1 MTKRHDVVVVGAG
14 AAGLTVASALAR
26 AGVEVLLVERR
37 QGGSPLP
44 RATVLSVRTME
55 LMRSWGLEDRIR
67 EGADPVEM
75 TMLKAPTAV
84 RAAEGVSINVGY
96 PSAGQSAMVSPTEA
110 LCVAQDVF
118 EEVLAESLAAMP
130 GVTIQRGVEVVDV
143 RAGAPGDGAALTLRD
158 AGGRL
163 RTIEAGYVVA
173 ADGARSTVRAALG
186 IGMTGPDDA
195 MSGIQV
201 VFRAPL
207 WDVLGEHRHLLYSLT
222 DPEGSGT
229 LLPAG
234 QGDRWLFGLQAG
246 YHHEQG
252 CEPSAD
258 ELRRRIQRAS
268 GVDGLDV
275 RLERFGTFTSGA
287 QLADT
292 FRTGDVFLVG
302 DAAHRVTPRGGT
314 GLNIA
319 IADGSDLG
327 WKLGWVLRG
336 WAPATLLSTYEPERR
351 ASVAYNVERSAD
363 PLGSRRDVSTELA
376 VDLGGRMRHVWV
388 EPGEV
393 STLDLLG
400 PGLTL
405 FADATNRSWA
415 DAVTALWARVPIS
428 LVGLDP
434 VVARSLGVGAHGA
447 ALVRPD
453 GMQVAGWTTARAA
466 AAQLAAA
473 VDGLLAGSAHAE
485 PDEVTAA

>member
-1 MTKRHDVVVVGAG
+1 DVVVVGAG
-14 AAGLTVASALAR
+14 AAGLTAASALAR
-26 AGVEVLLVERR
+26 AGAEVLLVERR

-55 LMRSWGLEDRIR
+55 LMRAWGLEDRIR
-67 EGADPVEM
+67 EGADAVEM
-75 TMLKAPTAV
+75 TMLEAPTAA
-84 RAAEGVSINVGY
+84 RAADGVRINVGY
-96 PSAGQSAMVSPTEA
+96 PSTSQSAMVSPTEA

-118 EEVLAESLAAMP
+118 EEVLAESLASMP
-130 GVTIQRGVEVVDV
+130 GVTVQRGVEVVDV
-143 RAGAPGDGAALTLRD
+143 RAGGAGDGAALTLRD
-158 AGGRL
+158 PDGQL
-163 RTIEAGYVVA
+163 HTVEAGYVVG
-173 ADGARSTVRAALG
+173 ADGARSAVRAALG

-195 MSGIQV
+195 MSGIQA

-207 WDVLGEHRHLLYSLT
+207 WEVLGEHRHLLYSIT

-246 YHHEQG
+246 YHHEEG
-252 CEPSAD
+252 GEPTAD
-258 ELRRRIQRAS
+258 EVRRRIQRAS

-275 RLERFGTFTSGA
+275 RLERFGSFTSGA

-292 FRTGDVFLVG
+292 FRVGDVFLVG

-336 WAPATLLSTYEPERR
+336 WAPSALLSTYEPERR
-351 ASVAYNVERSAD
+351 ASVAYNVARSAD

-415 DAVTALWARVPIS
+415 EAANALWTRVPIS
-428 LVGLDP
+428 FVGLEP

-453 GMQVAGWTTARAA
+453 GLQVAAWGTSRGAT
-466 AAQLAAA
+466 AQLAAA
-473 VDGLLAGSAHAE
+473 ADGLLAGSVPPEA
-485 PDEVTAA
+485 DEVTAA

>member
-1 MTKRHDVVVVGAG
+1 MTKRHDVVVIGAG
-14 AAGLTVASALAR
+14 AAGLTAASALAR
-26 AGVEVLLVERR
+26 AGAEVLLVERR

-44 RATVLSVRTME
+44 RATVLSVSTME
-55 LMRSWGLEDRIR
+55 LLRAWGFEERIR
-67 EGADPVEM
+67 AAADDVEM
-75 TMLKAPTAV
+75 TMLEAPTAA
-84 RAAEGVSINVGY
+84 RAAEGVRIQVGY
-96 PSAGQSAMVSPTEA
+96 PTAAQSSMVSPTEA

-118 EEVLAESLAAMP
+118 EEVIAESLTARP
-130 GVTIQRGVEVVDV
+130 GVTVERGVEVIDV
-143 RAGAPGDGAALTLRD
+143 RAGAPGDGAVLTLRD
-158 AGGRL
+158 TDGRI
-163 RTIEAGYVVA
+163 RTVEAGYVVA
-173 ADGARSTVRAALG
+173 ADGARSAVRAALG

-207 WDVLGEHRHLLYSLT
+207 WDVLGPHRHLLYSLT

-246 YHHEQG
+246 YHHERG
-252 CEPSAD
+252 REPSAD
-258 ELRRRIQRAS
+258 EIRRRIQRAS

-275 RLERFGTFTSGA
+275 RLERWGSFTAGA
-287 QLADT
+287 QLVDS
-292 FRTGDVFLVG
+292 FSVGDVFLVG

-319 IADGSDLG
+319 IADGWDLG
-327 WKLGWVLRG
+327 WKLGWVVRG

-351 ASVAYNVERSAD
+351 AAVGYNVERSAD
-363 PLGSRRDVSTELA
+363 PLGSRREAATELA

-405 FADATNRSWA
+405 FADAANRSWA
-415 DAVTALWARVPIS
+415 EAVTSLWSRVPIS
-428 LVGLDP
+428 LVGLEP

-453 GMQVAGWTTARAA
+453 GRQVAGWSTPRGA

-473 VDGLLAGSAHAE
+473 VDGLLAGSVPGE
-485 PDEVTAA
+485 PDEVSAA

>member
-14 AAGLTVASALAR
+14 AAGLTAASALAR

-67 EGADPVEM
+67 QGADAVEM
-75 TMLKAPTAV
+75 TMLEAST
-84 RAAEGVSINVGY
+84 AAEAADGVTINVGY

-110 LCVAQDVF
+110 LCVAQDIF

-130 GVTIQRGVEVVDV
+130 GVTIERGVEVVGA

-158 AGGRL
+158 DAGQV
-163 RTIEAGYVVA
+163 RTVEAGYVVA
-173 ADGARSTVRAALG
+173 ADGARSAVRTALG

-195 MSGIQV
+195 MSGIQA

-207 WDVLGEHRHLLYSLT
+207 WDVLGEHRHLLYSIT

-234 QGDRWLFGLQAG
+234 RGDRWLFGLQAG
-246 YHHEQG
+246 WDHEQG
-252 CEPSAD
+252 GEPSAD
-258 ELRRRIQRAS
+258 EVRRRIHRAS
-268 GVDGLDV
+268 GVDAIDV
-275 RLERFGTFTSGA
+275 RLERIFAFSSGA
-287 QLADT
+287 QLADA
-292 FRTGDVFLVG
+292 FRAGDTFLVG

-319 IADGSDLG
+319 IADGWDLG

-336 WAPATLLSTYEPERR
+336 WAPPTLLSTYEPERR
-351 ASVAYNVERSAD
+351 SSVAYNVERSAD
-363 PLGSRRDVSTELA
+363 PNGSRRDASTELA

-388 EPGEV
+388 EPGEL

-415 DAVTALWARVPIS
+415 DAVTSLWSQVPIS
-428 LVGLDP
+428 FVGLEP
-434 VVARSLGVGAHGA
+434 VVARSLGVGAHGG
-447 ALVRPD
+447 ALARPD
-453 GMQVAGWTTARAA
+453 GMQVASWSTSRGA

-473 VDGLLAGSAHAE
+473 VDGLLTGQAFPES
-485 PDEVTAA
+485 DEVTAA